1 MIKQDVVG
9 YEEKNDVYFFFLTN
23 GCDFQLM
30 KASK

>member
-9 YEEKNDVYFFFLTN
+9 YEEKNDVYFFLTN